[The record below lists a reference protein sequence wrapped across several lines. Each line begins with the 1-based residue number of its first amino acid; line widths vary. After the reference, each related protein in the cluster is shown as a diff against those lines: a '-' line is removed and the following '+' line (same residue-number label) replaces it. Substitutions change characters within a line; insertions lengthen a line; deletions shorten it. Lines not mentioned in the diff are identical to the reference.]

1 MKMERI
7 AAVLILGL
15 IFLVASFN
23 LSSSLILLSIRKMKE
38 VGMVR
43 VLGAPKQEIMTV
55 VVILGI
61 KTAIKGVLFGICMAL
76 SIIFFQNVFSFIPLP
91 SKIYF
96 IDFLPM
102 KISFTDCLL
111 VCIIVSTFVILSSY
125 FSEKKIAYLKLTKA
139 LQWVK

>member
-7 AAVLILGL
+7 AAMIILGL

-43 VLGAPKQEIMTV
+43 ALGAPKKELMTV
-55 VVILGI
+55 VVLLGI
-61 KTAIKGVLFGICMAL
+61 KTAMKGVLFGFCIAL
-76 SIIFFQNVFSFIPLP
+76 SIIFFQNLFSFIPLP

-102 KISFTDCLL
+102 KISIADCFL
-111 VCIIVSTFVILSSY
+111 VCIMVSSFVILSSY
-125 FSEKKIAYLKLTKA
+125 FAAKKIAYLKLTKA